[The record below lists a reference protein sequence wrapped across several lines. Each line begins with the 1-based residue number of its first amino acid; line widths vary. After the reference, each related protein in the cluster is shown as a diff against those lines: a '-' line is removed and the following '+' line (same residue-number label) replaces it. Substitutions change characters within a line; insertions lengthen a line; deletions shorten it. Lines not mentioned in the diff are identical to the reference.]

1 MPSKKK
7 KIVVIGRSNL
17 QNLYIHT
24 VLLKK
29 LPAEIYL
36 VDDQSKT
43 SVQDFNY
50 ASYYHADATIHA
62 GTFNECRNADI
73 VVFFQEEMSNALFS
87 KEDNVTLIKD
97 KVKKMMATG
106 FGGIVLVV
114 TAESNV
120 VAALIKRFS
129 GLPANQIITLGTMLA
144 TSYFQVEIAQLFK
157 ISPKNVHGYIIGDNA
172 EDVIP
177 VWSRAFLGGKPILSY
192 LAEEQKRITAENLQ
206 NLTKMITKIPDFP
219 FENKDGC
226 TFHYST
232 VTVLAELTE
241 VILRDEARVLT
252 VGVEVKEAYGL
263 ESPVFISVP
272 AVIGA
277 EGVRELLELNLSD
290 DEQKELKQIAI
301 KTTEKLEILQLNKGG
316 IS

>member
-1 MPSKKK
+1 MASKKK

-29 LPAEIYL
+29 LSAEIYL
-36 VDDQSKT
+36 IDDLAKA
-43 SVQDFNY
+43 SVQDFEY
-50 ASYYHADATIHA
+50 ASYYHPAATIST
-62 GTFNECRNADI
+62 GSFNECRNADL
-73 VVFFQEEMSNALFS
+73 VVFFQEEMSDSTIS
-87 KEDNVTLIKD
+87 KEENLALIKE

-106 FGGIVLVV
+106 FQGIVLVS

-129 GLPANQIITLGTMLA
+129 GLPGNQIITLGTSLA
-144 TSYFQVEIAQLFK
+144 TSYFQVEIAKLFK
-157 ISPKNVHGYIIGDNA
+157 ISPKNVHGYIIGDNSS
-172 EDVIP
+172 DVIP

-192 LAEEQKRITAENLQ
+192 LTEEPKRITAEDLQ
-206 NLTKMITKIPDFP
+206 NLANRMTKIPDFP

-226 TFHYST
+226 TFRFST

-252 VGVEVKEAYGL
+252 VGVEVKSAYGL
-263 ESPVFISVP
+263 DEPVFVSVP

-277 EGVRELLELNLSD
+277 SGVQELLELNLSE
-290 DEQKELKQIAI
+290 DEQKELKQIAT
-301 KTTEKLEILQLNKGG
+301 KTTQKLELMQLDKGG

>member
-24 VLLKK
+24 ILLKK
-29 LPAEIYL
+29 IPAEIYL
-36 VDDQSKT
+36 IDEQAKT
-43 SVQDFNY
+43 SVQDFEY
-50 ASYYHADATIHA
+50 ASYYHSSATVNT
-62 GTFNECRNADI
+62 GTFNECRSADL
-73 VVFFQEEMSNALFS
+73 VLFFQEEMSNESFS
-87 KEDNVTLIKD
+87 NEDNLALIKE

-106 FGGIVLVV
+106 FQGIVLVA
-114 TAESNV
+114 TAESNI
-120 VAALIKRFS
+120 VASLIKRFS

-144 TSYFQVEIAQLFK
+144 TSYFQVEIAKLFK
-157 ISPKNVHGYIIGDNA
+157 ISPKNVHGYIIG
-172 EDVIP
+172 ESGQDVIP

-192 LAEEQKRITAENLQ
+192 LAEEQKRITSDDLQ
-206 NLTKMITKIPDFP
+206 NLTNMIIKIPDFP
-219 FENKDGC
+219 VETKESC
-226 TFHYST
+226 TFHFST

-263 ESPVFISVP
+263 ENPVFVSVP
-272 AVIGA
+272 AVVGA

-290 DEQKELKQIAI
+290 DEQKELKRITT
-301 KTTEKLEILQLNKGG
+301 KNTEKLELLHNKGG

>member
-7 KIVVIGRSNL
+7 KIVVIGRSKL

-24 VLLKK
+24 ILLKK

-36 VDDQSKT
+36 IDEQAKT
-43 SVQDFNY
+43 SVQDFEY
-50 ASYYHADATIHA
+50 ASYYHSSATVNT
-62 GTFNECRNADI
+62 GTFNECRSADL
-73 VVFFQEEMSNALFS
+73 VLFFQEEMSNESFS
-87 KEDNVTLIKD
+87 NEDNLALIKE

-106 FGGIVLVV
+106 FQGIVLVA
-114 TAESNV
+114 TAESNI
-120 VAALIKRFS
+120 VASLIKRFS

-144 TSYFQVEIAQLFK
+144 TSYFQVEIAKLFK
-157 ISPKNVHGYIIGDNA
+157 ISPKNVHGYIIG
-172 EDVIP
+172 ESTQDVIP

-192 LAEEQKRITAENLQ
+192 LAEEQKRITSDDLQ
-206 NLTKMITKIPDFP
+206 NLTNMITKIPDFP
-219 FENKDGC
+219 VETKDDC
-226 TFHYST
+226 TFHFST
-232 VTVLAELTE
+232 ATVLAELTE

-263 ESPVFISVP
+263 ENPVFVSVP
-272 AVIGA
+272 AVVGA

-290 DEQKELKQIAI
+290 DEQKELKRITT
-301 KTTEKLEILQLNKGG
+301 KTTEKLELLHNKGG

>member
-1 MPSKKK
+1 
-7 KIVVIGRSNL
+7 
-17 QNLYIHT
+17 
-24 VLLKK
+24 
-29 LPAEIYL
+29 
-36 VDDQSKT
+36 
-43 SVQDFNY
+43 
-50 ASYYHADATIHA
+50 
-62 GTFNECRNADI
+62 
-73 VVFFQEEMSNALFS
+73 MSNQLVS
-87 KEDNVTLIKD
+87 KEDNVTLIKE
-97 KVKKMMATG
+97 KVKKMMASG
-106 FGGIVLVV
+106 FRGIVLVA

-144 TSYFQVEIAQLFK
+144 TSYFQVEIAKLFK

-192 LAEEQKRITAENLQ
+192 LAEEQKRISAEDLQ

-226 TFHYST
+226 SFRFST

-241 VILRDEARVLT
+241 VVLRDEARVIT
-252 VGVEVKEAYGL
+252 VGVEVKDAYGL
-263 ESPVFISVP
+263 ENPVFISVP

-277 EGVRELLELNLSD
+277 EGVRELLELHLSD
-290 DEQKELKQIAI
+290 DEQKELKQIAT
-301 KTTEKLEILQLNKGG
+301 KTTEKLEELQLNKGG

>member
-29 LPAEIYL
+29 IPAEIYL
-36 VDDQSKT
+36 IDDQAKT
-43 SVQDFNY
+43 SVQDFDY

-73 VVFFQEEMSNALFS
+73 VVFFQEEMSNQLVS
-87 KEDNVTLIKD
+87 KEDNVTLIKE
-97 KVKKMMATG
+97 KVKKMMASG
-106 FGGIVLVV
+106 FRGIVLVA

-144 TSYFQVEIAQLFK
+144 TSYFQVEIAKLFK

-177 VWSRAFLGGKPILSY
+177 VW
-192 LAEEQKRITAENLQ
+192 
-206 NLTKMITKIPDFP
+206 
-219 FENKDGC
+219 
-226 TFHYST
+226 
-232 VTVLAELTE
+232 
-241 VILRDEARVLT
+241 
-252 VGVEVKEAYGL
+252 
-263 ESPVFISVP
+263 
-272 AVIGA
+272 
-277 EGVRELLELNLSD
+277 
-290 DEQKELKQIAI
+290 
-301 KTTEKLEILQLNKGG
+301 
-316 IS
+316 

>member
-1 MPSKKK
+1 MASKKK

-29 LPAEIYL
+29 LSAEIYL
-36 VDDQSKT
+36 IDDLAKA
-43 SVQDFNY
+43 SVQDFEY
-50 ASYYHADATIHA
+50 ASYYHPAATIST
-62 GTFNECRNADI
+62 GSFNECRNADL
-73 VVFFQEEMSNALFS
+73 VVFFQEEMSDSTIS
-87 KEDNVTLIKD
+87 KEENLALIKE

-106 FGGIVLVV
+106 FQGIVLVS

-120 VAALIKRFS
+120 VAALIKHFS
-129 GLPANQIITLGTMLA
+129 GLPGNQIITLGTSLA
-144 TSYFQVEIAQLFK
+144 TSYFQVEIAKLFK
-157 ISPKNVHGYIIGDNA
+157 ISPKNVHGYIIGDNSS
-172 EDVIP
+172 DVIP

-192 LAEEQKRITAENLQ
+192 LTEEPKRITAEDLQ
-206 NLTKMITKIPDFP
+206 NLANRMTKIPDFP

-226 TFHYST
+226 TFRFST

-252 VGVEVKEAYGL
+252 VGVEVKSAYGL
-263 ESPVFISVP
+263 DEPVFVSVP

-277 EGVRELLELNLSD
+277 SGVRELLELNLSE
-290 DEQKELKQIAI
+290 DEQKELKQIAT
-301 KTTEKLEILQLNKGG
+301 KTTQKLELMQLDKGG

>member
-24 VLLKK
+24 ILLKK

-36 VDDQSKT
+36 IDEQAKT
-43 SVQDFNY
+43 SVQDFEY
-50 ASYYHADATIHA
+50 ASYYHSSATVNT
-62 GTFNECRNADI
+62 GTFNECRSADL
-73 VVFFQEEMSNALFS
+73 VLFFQEEMSNESFS
-87 KEDNVTLIKD
+87 NEDNLALIKE

-106 FGGIVLVV
+106 FQGIVLVA
-114 TAESNV
+114 TAESNI
-120 VAALIKRFS
+120 VASLIKRFS

-144 TSYFQVEIAQLFK
+144 TSYFQVEIAKLIK
-157 ISPKNVHGYIIGDNA
+157 ISPKNVHGYIIG
-172 EDVIP
+172 ESTQDVIP

-192 LAEEQKRITAENLQ
+192 LAEEQKRITSDDLQ
-206 NLTKMITKIPDFP
+206 NLTNMITKIPDFP
-219 FENKDGC
+219 VETKDSC
-226 TFHYST
+226 SFRFST

-263 ESPVFISVP
+263 ERPVFVSVP
-272 AVIGA
+272 AVVGA

-290 DEQKELKQIAI
+290 DEQKELKRITT
-301 KTTEKLEILQLNKGG
+301 KTTEKLGLLHNKGG